1 MGVVRAWGQNDLPTM
16 WLGAFGGLSG
26 PDRGTPKSASLGSM
40 YLWETSLWGKP
51 ASPRGVGKGEVR
63 G

>member
-1 MGVVRAWGQNDLPTM
+1 MGVVRVWGQNDQSALR
-16 WLGAFGGLSG
+16 LGAIGGLCG

-40 YLWETSLWGKP
+40 HVWEMSLWGKP
-51 ASPRGVGKGEVR
+51 ASPRGAGKGEVR

>member
-1 MGVVRAWGQNDLPTM
+1 MGVVRVWGHNDLPTM
-16 WLGAFGGLSG
+16 WLGAIGVPYC

-40 YLWETSLWGKP
+40 HVWEMSLWGGP
-51 ASPRGVGKGEVR
+51 ASPRGACKGEVR